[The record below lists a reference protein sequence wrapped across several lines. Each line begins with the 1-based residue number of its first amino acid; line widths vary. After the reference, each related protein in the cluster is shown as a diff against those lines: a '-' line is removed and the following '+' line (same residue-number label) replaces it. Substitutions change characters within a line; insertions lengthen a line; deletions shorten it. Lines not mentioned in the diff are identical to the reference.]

1 MYDNSMYKKYE
12 TRSRVRSGSNAKAFD
27 GHKVCSKKASAS
39 ERISGSKLKNPTSN
53 QFVHVQVKKNIHI
66 SLQEPTEKRKKK
78 QITKMTDRH
87 NQTLQVHIADDKQI
101 GIKILEP
108 TDSISDNLALAT
120 WGASFILANQL
131 YKIDVSEALAI
142 SATKSDDPKSES
154 EDPSNAGPQPPH
166 SPILELGAGTALVG
180 LTAALLWKR
189 NAILTDLPQIVTGTA
204 ATVGANAAALQASNV
219 KVHSGSLDWFKPSQL
234 SFHIPS
240 AGPLPDLTPT
250 AHKFPI
256 ILAADVV
263 YDEEHPD
270 LLLQTVSTWLA
281 PGRASRFVLAYVL
294 RHAYLDVIRDLWAK
308 FEEAGLECVEEG
320 QTTGDESWDE
330 MAPYEWCSW
339 RWKE

>member
-1 MYDNSMYKKYE
+1 
-12 TRSRVRSGSNAKAFD
+12 
-27 GHKVCSKKASAS
+27 
-39 ERISGSKLKNPTSN
+39 
-53 QFVHVQVKKNIHI
+53 
-66 SLQEPTEKRKKK
+66 
-78 QITKMTDRH
+78 MTDRH
-87 NQTLQVHIADDKQI
+87 NQTLKVHISDTEQI

-131 YKIDVSEALAI
+131 YKIDVSEALET
-142 SATKSDDPKSES
+142 SPKPNNEEPKS
-154 EDPSNAGPQPPH
+154 EDPSNAPPSPPQ

-189 NAILTDLPQIVTGTA
+189 NAILTDLPNIVTGTA
-204 ATVGANAAALQASNV
+204 ATVGANAAALEAANV
-219 KVHSGSLDWFKPSQL
+219 QVHCGSLDWFKPSQL
-234 SFHIPS
+234 AFHVPS
-240 AGPLPDLTPT
+240 AGPLPDLTPST
-250 AHKFPI
+250 HRFPI

-281 PGRASRFVLAYVL
+281 RGRASRFVLAYVL
-294 RHAYLDVIRDLWAK
+294 RHAYLDVIRDLWTK

-320 QTTGDESWDE
+320 QTTGDDSWDE

>member
-1 MYDNSMYKKYE
+1 
-12 TRSRVRSGSNAKAFD
+12 
-27 GHKVCSKKASAS
+27 
-39 ERISGSKLKNPTSN
+39 
-53 QFVHVQVKKNIHI
+53 
-66 SLQEPTEKRKKK
+66 
-78 QITKMTDRH
+78 MTDRH
-87 NQTLQVHIADDKQI
+87 NQTLKVHVTDNEQI

-131 YKIDVSEALAI
+131 YKIDVSEALET
-142 SATKSDDPKSES
+142 SAES
-154 EDPSNAGPQPPH
+154 NEPNNASPHGP
-166 SPILELGAGTALVG
+166 PILELGAGTALVG

-189 NAILTDLPQIVTGTA
+189 SAVLTDLPQIVTGTA
-204 ATVGANAAALQASNV
+204 ATVGANAAALAAPNV
-219 KVHSGSLDWFKPSQL
+219 RVQCGSLDWFNPSQL
-234 SFHIPS
+234 SFHTPS
-240 AGPLPDLTPT
+240 AGSLPDLTPN

-281 PGRASRFVLAYVL
+281 PGKASRFVLAYVL
-294 RHAYLDVIRDLWAK
+294 RHAYLDVIRDLWEK
-308 FEEAGLECVEEG
+308 FEAAGLECVEEG

-339 RWKE
+339 RWRE

>member
-1 MYDNSMYKKYE
+1 
-12 TRSRVRSGSNAKAFD
+12 
-27 GHKVCSKKASAS
+27 
-39 ERISGSKLKNPTSN
+39 
-53 QFVHVQVKKNIHI
+53 
-66 SLQEPTEKRKKK
+66 
-78 QITKMTDRH
+78 MTDRH
-87 NQTLQVHIADDKQI
+87 NQTLQVHVSNNEQI

-131 YKIDVSEALAI
+131 YKIDVSEALATTSTNNKI
-142 SATKSDDPKSES
+142 SNPK
-154 EDPSNAGPQPPH
+154 DSNGPPH

-204 ATVGANAAALQASNV
+204 ATVGANAAALTASNV
-219 KVHSGSLDWFKPSQL
+219 NVHCGSLDWFKPSQL
-234 SFHIPS
+234 SFHTPS
-240 AGPLPDLTPT
+240 SCPLPDLTPT
-250 AHKFPI
+250 SHKFPI

-281 PGRASRFVLAYVL
+281 PGKASRFVLAYVL

>member
-1 MYDNSMYKKYE
+1 
-12 TRSRVRSGSNAKAFD
+12 
-27 GHKVCSKKASAS
+27 
-39 ERISGSKLKNPTSN
+39 
-53 QFVHVQVKKNIHI
+53 
-66 SLQEPTEKRKKK
+66 
-78 QITKMTDRH
+78 MTDRH
-87 NQTLQVHIADDKQI
+87 GQTLKVHITDTEQI

-131 YKIDVSEALAI
+131 YKIDVSEALQSCAK
-142 SATKSDDPKSES
+142 SHDDTKS
-154 EDPSNAGPQPPH
+154 EDANALPPH

-180 LTAALLWKR
+180 LTAALLWKQ
-189 NAILTDLPQIVTGTA
+189 NAILTDLPSIVNGTA
-204 ATVGANAAALQASNV
+204 ATVGANATALAASNV
-219 KVHSGSLDWFKPSQL
+219 QVHCGSLDWFKPSQL
-234 SFHIPS
+234 SFHTPS
-240 AGPLPDLTPT
+240 AGSLPDLAPA
-250 AHKFPI
+250 AHRFPI

-270 LLLQTVSTWLA
+270 LLLQTVTTWLA
-281 PGRASRFVLAYVL
+281 PVTASRFVLAYVL

-320 QTTGDESWDE
+320 QTTGDDSWDE

>member
-1 MYDNSMYKKYE
+1 
-12 TRSRVRSGSNAKAFD
+12 
-27 GHKVCSKKASAS
+27 
-39 ERISGSKLKNPTSN
+39 
-53 QFVHVQVKKNIHI
+53 
-66 SLQEPTEKRKKK
+66 
-78 QITKMTDRH
+78 MTDRH
-87 NQTLQVHIADDKQI
+87 GQTLKVHISDTEQI

-131 YKIDVSEALAI
+131 YKIDVSEALETCAKNEQK
-142 SATKSDDPKSES
+142 SLGPGETNNAT
-154 EDPSNAGPQPPH
+154 PPH

-180 LTAALLWKR
+180 LTAAFLWKR
-189 NAILTDLPQIVTGTA
+189 NAILTDLPAIVTGTG
-204 ATVGANAAALQASNV
+204 ATVGANASALATSSV
-219 KVHSGSLDWFKPSQL
+219 KVHCGSLDWFKPSQL
-234 SFHIPS
+234 SFHTPS
-240 AGPLPDLTPT
+240 AGSLPDLTPES
-250 AHKFPI
+250 HRFPI

-270 LLLQTVSTWLA
+270 LLLQTVTTWLA
-281 PGRASRFVLAYVL
+281 PGKASRFVLAYVL

-320 QTTGDESWDE
+320 QTTGDDSWDE

>member
-1 MYDNSMYKKYE
+1 
-12 TRSRVRSGSNAKAFD
+12 
-27 GHKVCSKKASAS
+27 
-39 ERISGSKLKNPTSN
+39 
-53 QFVHVQVKKNIHI
+53 
-66 SLQEPTEKRKKK
+66 
-78 QITKMTDRH
+78 MTDRH
-87 NQTLQVHIADDKQI
+87 NQTLKVHISDDEQI

-131 YKIDVSEALAI
+131 YKIDVSEALET
-142 SATKSDDPKSES
+142 SAKSNES
-154 EDPSNAGPQPPH
+154 NGSPPH

-204 ATVGANAAALQASNV
+204 ATVGANAAALAASNV
-219 KVHSGSLDWFKPSQL
+219 SIHCGSLDWFKPSQL
-234 SFHIPS
+234 SFHAPS
-240 AGPLPDLTPT
+240 AGNLPDLTPT

-281 PGRASRFVLAYVL
+281 PGKASRFVLAYVL

>member
-1 MYDNSMYKKYE
+1 
-12 TRSRVRSGSNAKAFD
+12 
-27 GHKVCSKKASAS
+27 
-39 ERISGSKLKNPTSN
+39 
-53 QFVHVQVKKNIHI
+53 
-66 SLQEPTEKRKKK
+66 
-78 QITKMTDRH
+78 MTDRH
-87 NQTLQVHIADDKQI
+87 GQTLKVHISDTEQI

-131 YKIDVSEALAI
+131 YKSEALETCAKNEQK
-142 SATKSDDPKSES
+142 SLGPGETNNAT
-154 EDPSNAGPQPPH
+154 PPH

-180 LTAALLWKR
+180 LTAAFLWKR
-189 NAILTDLPQIVTGTA
+189 NAILTDLPAIVTGTG
-204 ATVGANAAALQASNV
+204 ATVGANASALATSSV
-219 KVHSGSLDWFKPSQL
+219 KVHCGSLDWFKPSQL
-234 SFHIPS
+234 SFHTPS
-240 AGPLPDLTPT
+240 AGSLPDLTPES
-250 AHKFPI
+250 HRFPI

-270 LLLQTVSTWLA
+270 LLLQTVTTWLA
-281 PGRASRFVLAYVL
+281 PGKASRFVLAYVL

-320 QTTGDESWDE
+320 QTTGDDSWDE

>member
-1 MYDNSMYKKYE
+1 
-12 TRSRVRSGSNAKAFD
+12 
-27 GHKVCSKKASAS
+27 
-39 ERISGSKLKNPTSN
+39 
-53 QFVHVQVKKNIHI
+53 
-66 SLQEPTEKRKKK
+66 
-78 QITKMTDRH
+78 MTDRH
-87 NQTLQVHIADDKQI
+87 NQTLQVHTTDTDQI

-131 YKIDVSEALAI
+131 YKIDVSEALAT
-142 SATKSDDPKSES
+142 SVKSNEPKSETTL
-154 EDPSNAGPQPPH
+154 NTLPPH
-166 SPILELGAGTALVG
+166 APILELGAGTALVG
-180 LTAALLWKR
+180 LTASLLWKR

-204 ATVGANAAALQASNV
+204 ATVGANATALAASNV
-219 KVHSGSLDWFKPSQL
+219 QVHCGSLDWFKPSQL
-234 SFHIPS
+234 SFHAPS
-240 AGPLPDLTPT
+240 VGSIPDLTPT

>member
-1 MYDNSMYKKYE
+1 
-12 TRSRVRSGSNAKAFD
+12 
-27 GHKVCSKKASAS
+27 
-39 ERISGSKLKNPTSN
+39 
-53 QFVHVQVKKNIHI
+53 
-66 SLQEPTEKRKKK
+66 
-78 QITKMTDRH
+78 MTDRH
-87 NQTLQVHIADDKQI
+87 GQTLKVSISESQQI

-131 YKIDVSEALAI
+131 HKIDVSEALALTETQNDA
-142 SATKSDDPKSES
+142 SSSE
-154 EDPSNAGPQPPH
+154 ETTPPR

-189 NAILTDLPQIVTGTA
+189 NAILTDLPNIVTGTA
-204 ATVGANAAALQASNV
+204 ATVGANTAALADSKT
-219 KVHSGSLDWFKPSQL
+219 KVHCGSLDWFVPSTL
-234 SFHIPS
+234 SFHKPS
-240 AGPLPDLTPT
+240 AGQLADLTPAT
-250 AHKFPI
+250 HKFPI

-270 LLLQTVSTWLA
+270 LLLQTVTTWLA

-294 RHAYLDVIRDLWAK
+294 RHAYLDVIRDLWEK
-308 FEEAGLECVEEG
+308 FEAAGLECVEEG
-320 QTTGDESWDE
+320 QMTGDASWDE

>member
-1 MYDNSMYKKYE
+1 
-12 TRSRVRSGSNAKAFD
+12 
-27 GHKVCSKKASAS
+27 
-39 ERISGSKLKNPTSN
+39 
-53 QFVHVQVKKNIHI
+53 
-66 SLQEPTEKRKKK
+66 
-78 QITKMTDRH
+78 MTDRH
-87 NQTLQVHIADDKQI
+87 NQTLKVHVTENSQI

-131 YKIDVSEALAI
+131 YKIDVSEALET
-142 SATKSDDPKSES
+142 SAES
-154 EDPSNAGPQPPH
+154 NESNGSPH
-166 SPILELGAGTALVG
+166 APILELGAGTALVG

-189 NAILTDLPQIVTGTA
+189 SAVLTDLPQIVTGTA
-204 ATVGANAAALQASNV
+204 ATVGANAAALAASNV
-219 KVHSGSLDWFKPSQL
+219 RVQCGSLDWFKPSQL
-234 SFHIPS
+234 SFHEPS
-240 AGPLPDLTPT
+240 AGSLPDLTPN

-281 PGRASRFVLAYVL
+281 PGKASRFVLAYVL
-294 RHAYLDVIRDLWAK
+294 RHAYLDVIRDLWEK
-308 FEEAGLECVEEG
+308 FEAAGLECVEEG

-339 RWKE
+339 RWKQ

>member
-1 MYDNSMYKKYE
+1 
-12 TRSRVRSGSNAKAFD
+12 
-27 GHKVCSKKASAS
+27 
-39 ERISGSKLKNPTSN
+39 
-53 QFVHVQVKKNIHI
+53 
-66 SLQEPTEKRKKK
+66 
-78 QITKMTDRH
+78 MTDRH
-87 NQTLQVHIADDKQI
+87 NQTLKVHVADDKQI

-131 YKIDVSEALAI
+131 YKVDVSEALET
-142 SATKSDDPKSES
+142 SAKPSEESKSEAL
-154 EDPSNAGPQPPH
+154 NA
-166 SPILELGAGTALVG
+166 PILELGAGTALVG

-204 ATVGANAAALQASNV
+204 ATVGANAVALAASNV
-219 KVHSGSLDWFKPSQL
+219 SVHCGSLDWFKPSQL
-234 SFHIPS
+234 SFHAPS
-240 AGPLPDLTPT
+240 AGDIPDLTPT

-281 PGRASRFVLAYVL
+281 PGKASRFVLAYVL

-330 MAPYEWCSW
+330 MAPYELCSW